1 VDKQMIAVSVLFFV
15 VFLIYLTTT
24 IAKSLWRLTSV
35 RNEMTDTVIESP
47 SLAVAWLPANTFP
60 IDAQSR
66 LVLALPT
73 FTYPLEAL

>member
-1 VDKQMIAVSVLFFV
+1 VDKQITVLSVLFFV
-15 VFLIYLTTT
+15 LFLIYLTPA

-47 SLAVAWLPANTFP
+47 SLAGAWLPANTFP

-66 LVLALPT
+66 LLLALPT
-73 FTYPLEAL
+73 FTYPIEAL